1 MFLLRVEND
10 EAARLIDHLL
20 IGFEK
25 TEFQK
30 KIQKFFKN
38 DLQS

>member
-25 TEFQK
+25 LSFLK
-30 KIQKFFKN
+30 KFKKFSKN